1 MPALPVRVRFAP
13 SPTGL
18 LHIGGLRTALV
29 NYLFARKH
37 GGTFVLRI
45 EDTDQGRFVEGAE
58 ADIRDSLAWAGFSPD
73 EGPEAGGPYGPY
85 RQSERKALYAE
96 HARKLLDADKAY
108 VAFDTPEAL
117 TALRERTGRGYDAAS
132 RGSMDNALTLPADEV
147 ERRIAAGEPHV
158 VRLHVEP
165 GRRVHF
171 DDLVRG
177 GVTIATDEVDDQILV
192 KSDGMPTYHLANVV
206 DDHEMAITHVIRG
219 EEWLPSTP
227 KHVLLYEAF
236 GWSAPQMAHLPL
248 ILSPSGGKLSK
259 RKAETAG
266 VPVSVQQYREAGYEP
281 EALVNFLALL
291 GWSPG
296 DDRELLALRELE
308 GAFSTDGIQKAG
320 AKLDLDKLAWFNAH
334 YLRQK
339 SDADLAAAARPAAEE
354 MGFSPS
360 DDELQ
365 SVARLLR
372 ERVTFARE
380 IAEQG
385 RYFFEDPST
394 YEPAGLKKRWKD
406 DSADLVAAYAEK
418 VEALGTFDAESLEA
432 ELRSLA
438 EERGAGAGRI
448 IHPVRLAA
456 SGTTQGP
463 SLFDLLVGLGR
474 ETVVRRL
481 KAAPAAIA
489 AQQAAA

>member
-1 MPALPVRVRFAP
+1 MSASPVRVRFAP

-29 NYLFARKH
+29 NYLFARKR

-45 EDTDQGRFVEGAE
+45 EDTDRGRFVEGAE
-58 ADIRDSLAWAGFSPD
+58 ADILDSLAWAGFQPD
-73 EGPEAGGPYGPY
+73 EGPEAGGDYGPY
-85 RQSERKALYAE
+85 RQSERKALYE
-96 HARKLLDADKAY
+96 KHAQQLLDAGKAY
-108 VAFDTPEAL
+108 VAFDTSEAL
-117 TALRERTGRGYDAAS
+117 ADLRERTGRGYDAQT
-132 RGSMDNALTLPADEV
+132 RGQMDNALTLSQEEV
-147 ERRIAAGEPHV
+147 DRRVAAGEPYV
-158 VRLHVEP
+158 VRLKVEP
-165 GRRVHF
+165 GRDVRF

-177 GVTIATDEVDDQILV
+177 GVTISTDEVDDQVLV

-236 GWSAPQMAHLPL
+236 GWDVPQMAHLPL

-266 VPVSVQQYREAGYEP
+266 VPVSVQQYRDAGYEP
-281 EALVNFLALL
+281 EAVVNFLALL

-296 DDRELLALRELE
+296 DDRELFTLAELE
-308 GAFSTDGIQKAG
+308 TAFGIGGVQKAG
-320 AKLDLDKLAWFNAH
+320 AKLDMDKLAWFNAH
-334 YLRQK
+334 YLREK
-339 SDADLAAAARPAAEE
+339 SDRDLAAAARPHVEAA
-354 MGFSPS
+354 GFSPS
-360 DDELQ
+360 DEELET
-365 SVARLLR
+365 VARLLR
-372 ERVTFARE
+372 ERVTFAHE
-380 IAEQG
+380 VAKQG
-385 RYFFEDPST
+385 RYFFEDPAE
-394 YEPAGLKKRWKD
+394 YDAAGLKKRWKD
-406 DSADLVAAYAEK
+406 DSAGLVTAYAERI
-418 VEALGTFDAESLEA
+418 EALDTFDAESLET
-432 ELRSLA
+432 ELRALA

-481 KAAPAAIA
+481 KAAPDAIA
-489 AQQAAA
+489 ARLASA

>member
-1 MPALPVRVRFAP
+1 MSTAPVRVRFAP

-29 NYLFARKH
+29 NYLFARSR

-58 ADIRDSLAWAGFSPD
+58 ADIQRSLRWAGFQPD
-73 EGPEAGGPYGPY
+73 EGPQAGGEYGPY
-85 RQSERKALYAE
+85 RQSERKALYDE
-96 HARKLLDADKAY
+96 RARKLLDAGKAY
-108 VAFDTPEAL
+108 VAFDTPGAL
-117 TALRERTGRGYDAAS
+117 TALRERTGRGYDAQT
-132 RGSMDNALTLPADEV
+132 RGQMDNALTLPKAEAEARV
-147 ERRIAAGEPHV
+147 AAGEAYV
-158 VRLHVEP
+158 VRLKVEP
-165 GRRVHF
+165 GRNVHF

-177 GVTIATDEVDDQILV
+177 GVTISTDEVDDQVLV

-206 DDHEMAITHVIRG
+206 DDHEMAISHVIRG

-236 GWSAPQMAHLPL
+236 GWDAPQMAHLPL

-266 VPVSVQQYREAGYEP
+266 VPVSVQQYRQAGYEP

-291 GWSPG
+291 GWNPG
-296 DDRELLALRELE
+296 DDRELFTLQELE
-308 GAFSTDGIQKAG
+308 EAFSIDGVQKAG

-339 SDADLAAAARPAAEE
+339 PDADLAEAARPHVEK
-354 MGFSPS
+354 MGADPS
-360 DDELQ
+360 DEALQ
-365 SVARLLR
+365 AVARLLR
-372 ERVTFARE
+372 ERVTFAHE
-380 IAEQG
+380 IAEAG
-385 RYFFEDPST
+385 RYFFEDPKS
-394 YEPAGLKKRWKD
+394 YDAAGLKKRWKD
-406 DSADLVAAYAEK
+406 DSADLVAAYADRID
-418 VEALGTFDAESLEA
+418 ALDTFDAESLETA
-432 ELRSLA
+432 LRALA

-463 SLFDLLVGLGR
+463 SLFDLLVALGR

-481 KAAPAAIA
+481 KAAPAAIR
-489 AQQAAA
+489 AQKP